1 MQSFAVWL
9 DQNYH
14 NLYVALLAGDR
25 WKQYLE
31 GLGRTLLISACATII
46 GIVIGLLIAVIKVS
60 AINNRTLRPLAWLC
74 DVYLTILRGTPVV
87 VQLLILYAFV
97 FTSLADGTL
106 VAVVGF
112 GLNSGAYVAEIFR
125 SGILSVPHGQTE
137 AGRSLGL
144 TSGMTMRLIVLPQ
157 AIKNILPA
165 LFNEFITLLKE
176 TSIAGYI
183 AVRDLTKVADGI
195 KGRAFIG
202 EPLFIA
208 AIIYLILVVGMT
220 QILKLLERRL
230 AKSDRR

>member
-1 MQSFAVWL
+1 MAAFLQE
-9 DQNYH
+9 NYN
-14 NLYVALLAGDR
+14 NLYIALLADDR

-31 GLGRTLLISACATII
+31 GLGRTLLIAACATLI
-46 GIVIGLLIAVIKVS
+46 GILIGMIIAVIKVS
-60 AINNRTLRPLAWLC
+60 AASNRKLRFLEMLC
-74 DVYLTILRGTPVV
+74 DLYLTVIRGTPVV
-87 VQLLILYAFV
+87 VQLLILYTAV
-97 FTSLADGTL
+97 FTSMTNGTP
-106 VAVVGF
+106 VAIIGF

-125 SGILSVPHGQTE
+125 SGIMSISKGQME

-144 TSGMTMRLIVLPQ
+144 TSWMTMRLIILPQ

-176 TSIAGYI
+176 TSVAGMI

-208 AIIYLILVVGMT
+208 ALIYLVLVVGMM
-220 QILKLLERRL
+220 QVQKRLERRL